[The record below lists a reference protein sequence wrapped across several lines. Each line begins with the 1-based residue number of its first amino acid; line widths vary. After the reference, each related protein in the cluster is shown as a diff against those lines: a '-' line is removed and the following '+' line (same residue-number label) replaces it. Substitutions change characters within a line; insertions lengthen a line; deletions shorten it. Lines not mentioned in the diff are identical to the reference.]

1 MPKTNATSSMISEYA
16 TIAFTLLGI
25 LFGMMIMTFVF
36 GVLGPDTIPDGGLT
50 VTVINETGA
59 WLNITTY
66 TVDNFGAVGFT
77 NLVITSAINATDNT
91 SIGVGNFTVS
101 GAGFTNA
108 SALNWSSISVSYTY
122 VKDTDA
128 KIAATQSQNNSLV
141 AIVNYTD
148 GASTQLN
155 TVSIAIILILL
166 IGVFLVFWKIF
177 VSNKKSKGDT
187 AGGNFG

>member
-1 MPKTNATSSMISEYA
+1 
-16 TIAFTLLGI
+16 
-25 LFGMMIMTFVF
+25 MMIMTFIF

-50 VTVINETGA
+50 VTVTNETGA

-66 TVDNFGAVGFT
+66 TVDNSAAIGFT
-77 NLVITSAINATDNT
+77 SLVITSAINATDNT
-91 SIGVGNFTVS
+91 SIEVGNFTVS

-108 SALNWSSISVSYTY
+108 SALNWDSVSVSYTY
-122 VKDTDA
+122 VRDTDA
-128 KIAATQSQNNSLV
+128 KLAAAQSQNNSLFAV
-141 AIVNYTD
+141 VEYTD

-177 VSNKKSKGDT
+177 VAPKKSGDT
-187 AGGNFG
+187 SGGNFG